1 MALVDELRA
10 WRTAVV
16 EHRRRESGKSLPA
29 FLVATDAVLI
39 AIARE
44 QPRDLAALG
53 RIKGIQRALVAE
65 RGAELL
71 AIVAGKPVA
80 GSGGS
85 A

>member
-1 MALVDELRA
+1 MDLVDALRA

-16 EHRRRESGKSLPA
+16 EQRRQESGKPLPA

-44 QPRDLAALG
+44 RPRDIAALG
-53 RIKGIQRALVAE
+53 RIKGIQRTLVAE
-65 RGAELL
+65 RGQELL
-71 AIVAGKPVA
+71 DIVAGKPVA
-80 GSGGS
+80 RPGGT